1 MQKLIKQ
8 IGIFLGKLKS
18 NCNNN
23 CVPTLAWDK
32 ICRATCEDGPGIQK
46 TLDVNIVFLAK

>member
-8 IGIFLGKLKS
+8 IEIFLGKLKS

-23 CVPTLAWDK
+23 CIPTVY
-32 ICRATCEDGPGIQK
+32 TCEDGPGIPK
-46 TLDVNIVFLAK
+46 SLDVNIVFLAK